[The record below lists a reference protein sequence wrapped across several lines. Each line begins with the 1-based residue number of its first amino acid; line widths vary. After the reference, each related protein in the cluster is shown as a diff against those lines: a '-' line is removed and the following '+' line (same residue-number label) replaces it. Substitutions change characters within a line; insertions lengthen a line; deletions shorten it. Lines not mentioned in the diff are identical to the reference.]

1 MVSAERGNRKIFKGI
16 VVRDKMDK
24 TVMVQV
30 ERMVQDPQY
39 KKYVRRRKQFMA
51 HDEKNE
57 CHTGDL
63 VEITETR
70 PVSKNKRFKVLR
82 VLKRGQVLAEEAVG
96 NDTK

>member
-1 MVSAERGNRKIFKGI
+1 
-16 VVRDKMDK
+16 
-24 TVMVQV
+24 
-30 ERMVQDPQY
+30 
-39 KKYVRRRKQFMA
+39 MA